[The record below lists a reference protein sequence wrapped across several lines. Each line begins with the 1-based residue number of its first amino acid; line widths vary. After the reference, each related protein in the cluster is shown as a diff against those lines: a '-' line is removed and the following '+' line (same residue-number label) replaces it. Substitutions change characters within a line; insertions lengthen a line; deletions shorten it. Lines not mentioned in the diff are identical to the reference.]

1 MNIASIEI
9 LKIVMFVIY
18 FMSSYVYIKELIED
32 LKEERPKV
40 FSEWFWYIVLVIGGF
55 VPVLNT
61 VVCYKIIKTHKEHGQ

>member
-1 MNIASIEI
+1 
-9 LKIVMFVIY
+9 
-18 FMSSYVYIKELIED
+18 MSSYVYIKELIED